1 MNHIRIY
8 CNGFMKPPRVYF
20 VRALEWSR
28 DCLEPFS
35 QFTSKICSKVIL
47 CQNEI
52 KFPLLSPYLVFAFTW
67 TKKKNVPNM
76 STRQTTPSTCHGLA
90 YCTGK
95 SWMKLQK
102 KSELKI
108 HPCSQKI
115 HQLQEENTFMD
126 MSLQEKLSKLSENV
140 RMS

>member
-1 MNHIRIY
+1 
-8 CNGFMKPPRVYF
+8 MKPPRVYF
-20 VRALEWSR
+20 VRALEWCR
-28 DCLEPFS
+28 DSLEPFS
-35 QFTSKICSKVIL
+35 HFTSKICSKVIL

-76 STRQTTPSTCHGLA
+76 STRQTTPSTCHGLT

-102 KSELKI
+102 KIRIKNSSLFAKNPPI
-108 HPCSQKI
+108 ARRKYIYGYVTTRKTVQMIRKCPN
-115 HQLQEENTFMD
+115 QLVLID
-126 MSLQEKLSKLSENV
+126 KK
-140 RMS
+140 